1 MNCFDLQWI
10 LIDVSIVD
18 QNSSPLQNIAGTLLM
33 TSNASVRV
41 GGPCC
46 PCQSRN
52 STCSRC
58 ICVRSRRKCTS
69 CRTLSRGTCKNGSRN
84 TVVEIVDPVNEI
96 ADSVTDTVDPSP
108 ICGESVESNSVAF
121 DDFIDAKL
129 TQAFDASILRSDGGS
144 FVDPW
149 GTWWIR
155 ACRMSGRQYDL
166 PGEAVGREFVDLL
179 TTEVRLLTDNCY
191 VRPSDDV
198 LPSDTTEKS
207 YGESW
212 F

>member
-1 MNCFDLQWI
+1 
-10 LIDVSIVD
+10 
-18 QNSSPLQNIAGTLLM
+18 M

-58 ICVRSRRKCTS
+58 ICVRSGRKCTS
-69 CRTLSRGTCKNGSRN
+69 CRALSRGTCKNGSRD
-84 TVVEIVDPVNEI
+84 TVVETVDPVNEI
-96 ADSVTDTVDPSP
+96 ANSVTAAVDPSP

-121 DDFIDAKL
+121 DNFIDAKL
-129 TQAFDASILRSDGGS
+129 TQAFGASILRSDCDS

-155 ACRMSGRQYDL
+155 ACRMSGRRYDI
-166 PGEAVGREFVDLL
+166 PGGAVGREFVDLL
-179 TTEVRLLTDNCY
+179 TTEVRLLTDNSAISDRLMMFFPVILQRNHM
-191 VRPSDDV
+191 VRVGSDV
-198 LPSDTTEKS
+198 RRLLK
-207 YGESW
+207 
-212 F
+212 